1 MKSGPGPEP
10 HGGNRRCGGESP
22 FFYLKALPR
31 KKKFST
37 AGSDAAVGNL
47 VFSIKKRF
55 PEKHNVFHGRIRRC
69 DGKSRFFYLKAFP
82 RKKAAFSTAGS
93 DARFYK
99 SYSCSIVLHF
109 SSRIQLERLI
119 LQTLC
124 SGFRGSRC
132 LFAFRDQLERLI
144 TQTRSVVQLYYCF
157 PRGISWNAWFYKPYV
172 QRPVKAAFMSGPT
185 RMFQAHRG

>member
-31 KKKFST
+31 KKSFPRQDPTLRWEISFFLLKSVSQKNITFSM
-37 AGSDAAVGNL
+37 AGSDAAMENL
-47 VFSIKKRF
+47 VFPIKKRF
-55 PEKHNVFHGRIRRC
+55 PEKKV
-69 DGKSRFFYLKAFP
+69 
-82 RKKAAFSTAGS
+82 AFSTAGS

-124 SGFRGSRC
+124 SGFRESRC

-157 PRGISWNAWFYKPYV
+157 PRGISWNA
-172 QRPVKAAFMSGPT
+172 
-185 RMFQAHRG
+185 

>member
-1 MKSGPGPEP
+1 MSKRGPKIRSLIIFEIRTWSRAPRREPTLRWRISLFLCKSA
-10 HGGNRRCGGESP
+10 SP
-22 FFYLKALPR
+22 R
-31 KKKFST
+31 KKFST
-37 AGSDAAVGNL
+37 AGSDAAVENL

-132 LFAFRDQLERLI
+132 LLAFRDQLERLI

-157 PRGISWNAWFYKPYV
+157 PRGISWNA
-172 QRPVKAAFMSGPT
+172 
-185 RMFQAHRG
+185 